1 MPGGGAARKGTV
13 RCPEGRSKAI
23 GRSPSHADDE
33 RMRARADVPEHDAD
47 LLRRRPVTVVD
58 GVHPLQRSMFR
69 AVTVAPSVGP
79 QAALA
84 LQRTAGN
91 HATSQLLAA
100 GSHRTPVVQRDD
112 DDPPTVASPLRSN
125 STRLP
130 APLWLSDPGPFLR
143 DRPTLAPK
151 GGLPLLP
158 PAGVEGLIDW
168 GTVGAAYRDRRLT
181 LEDRDRS
188 LVIGHWQRWYPV
200 AQALYRLPLAR
211 SLFDSP
217 AAIMNTMS
225 AKMIDS
231 SLAGDQ
237 PNIIEQFNQ
246 RAEQFGVTT
255 TTVGV
260 TIGHF

>member
-1 MPGGGAARKGTV
+1 
-13 RCPEGRSKAI
+13 
-23 GRSPSHADDE
+23 
-33 RMRARADVPEHDAD
+33 
-47 LLRRRPVTVVD
+47 
-58 GVHPLQRSMFR
+58 MFR
-69 AVTVAPSVGP
+69 PGMGALGP

-91 HATSQLLAA
+91 HATGRLLSAA
-100 GSHRTPVVQRDD
+100 PPSLPSLMTVTAVTSVVQRDD
-112 DDPPTVASPLRSN
+112 DDAPTVSSPLRS
-125 STRLP
+125 TVKLLP
-130 APLWLSDPGPFLR
+130 APLWLSDPAPFLR
-143 DRPTLAPK
+143 DRPTLAPR

-158 PAGVEGLIDW
+158 SAGVEGLIDW
-168 GTVGAAYRDRRLT
+168 GTVGAAYRDRKLT

-200 AQALYRLPLAR
+200 AQALYGLPLAR
-211 SLFDSP
+211 SLFASP
-217 AAIMNTMS
+217 ADIMNTMS

-237 PNIIEQFNQ
+237 PNVIEQFNRQ
-246 RAEQFGVTT
+246 AEQFGVKT

>member
-1 MPGGGAARKGTV
+1 M
-13 RCPEGRSKAI
+13 
-23 GRSPSHADDE
+23 H
-33 RMRARADVPEHDAD
+33 ARADVPEH
-47 LLRRRPVTVVD
+47 RPVHPRADHPWADHLRPSRTAD
-58 GVHPLQRSMFR
+58 GRYPLQRSVSR
-69 AVTVAPSVGP
+69 TGIQALGP

-91 HATSQLLAA
+91 TATGRLLSAA
-100 GSHRTPVVQRDD
+100 TGRTSVVQRD
-112 DDPPTVASPLRSN
+112 DDPPTVASPLRS
-125 STRLP
+125 SVTLLP
-130 APLWLSDPGPFLR
+130 APLWLSDPAPFLR
-143 DRPTLAPK
+143 DRPTLAPP

-158 PAGVEGLIDW
+158 AAGVEGLIDW
-168 GTVGAAYRDRRLT
+168 GTVGGAYRDRKLT

-200 AQALYRLPLAR
+200 AQALYGLPLAR

-217 AAIMNTMS
+217 ADIMNTMS

-237 PNIIEQFNQ
+237 PNVIEQFNRQ
-246 RAEQFGVTT
+246 AEQFGVTT

-260 TIGHF
+260 TVGHF

>member
-1 MPGGGAARKGTV
+1 
-13 RCPEGRSKAI
+13 
-23 GRSPSHADDE
+23 
-33 RMRARADVPEHDAD
+33 MRARADVPDHDAD
-47 LLRRRPVTVVD
+47 HFRRPPEAAAD
-58 GVHPLQRSMFR
+58 GHPLQRSMSR
-69 AVTVAPSVGP
+69 SGVHSLGG

-91 HATSQLLAA
+91 RATARLLSGA
-100 GSHRTPVVQRDD
+100 GGRSSVVQRDD
-112 DDPPTVASPLRSN
+112 ESAPTVSSPLRS
-125 STRLP
+125 SVKLLP
-130 APLWLSDPGPFLR
+130 APLWLSDPAPFLR
-143 DRPTLAPK
+143 DRPTLAPQ

-168 GTVGAAYRDRRLT
+168 GTVGAAYRDRKLT

-200 AQALYRLPLAR
+200 AQALYGLPLAR

-237 PNIIEQFNQ
+237 PNVIEQFNRQ
-246 RAEQFGVTT
+246 AEQFGVKT

-260 TIGHF
+260 TVGHF

>member
-1 MPGGGAARKGTV
+1 MCRPGMGAL
-13 RCPEGRSKAI
+13 S
-23 GRSPSHADDE
+23 
-33 RMRARADVPEHDAD
+33 
-47 LLRRRPVTVVD
+47 
-58 GVHPLQRSMFR
+58 
-69 AVTVAPSVGP
+69 P

-91 HATSQLLAA
+91 HATGRLLSAARTPAA
-100 GSHRTPVVQRDD
+100 GMTARSVTTVKSVVQRDD
-112 DDPPTVASPLRSN
+112 DAPTATSPLRS
-125 STRLP
+125 TVKLLP
-130 APLWLSDPGPFLR
+130 APLWLSDPAPFLR
-143 DRPTLAPK
+143 DRPTLAPR

-168 GTVGAAYRDRRLT
+168 GTVGAAYRDRKLT

-188 LVIGHWQRWYPV
+188 LVVGHWQRWYPV
-200 AQALYRLPLAR
+200 AQALYGLPLAR

-237 PNIIEQFNQ
+237 PNVIEQFNRQ
-246 RAEQFGVTT
+246 AEQFGVKT

>member
-1 MPGGGAARKGTV
+1 M
-13 RCPEGRSKAI
+13 
-23 GRSPSHADDE
+23 
-33 RMRARADVPEHDAD
+33 ARAG
-47 LLRRRPVTVVD
+47 T
-58 GVHPLQRSMFR
+58 GVR
-69 AVTVAPSVGP
+69 AVSP

-91 HATSQLLAA
+91 HATARLLSGASA
-100 GSHRTPVVQRDD
+100 RSPVVQCDD
-112 DDPPTVASPLRSN
+112 DDAPTVSSPLRS
-125 STRLP
+125 TVKLLP
-130 APLWLSDPGPFLR
+130 APLWLSDPAPFLR
-143 DRPTLAPK
+143 DRPTLAPR
-151 GGLPLLP
+151 GGLTLLP

-168 GTVGAAYRDRRLT
+168 GTVGAAYRDRKLN

-200 AQALYRLPLAR
+200 AQALYGLPLAR

-237 PNIIEQFNQ
+237 PNVIEQFNRQ
-246 RAEQFGVTT
+246 AEQFGVKT

>member
-1 MPGGGAARKGTV
+1 M
-13 RCPEGRSKAI
+13 
-23 GRSPSHADDE
+23 H
-33 RMRARADVPEHDAD
+33 ARADVPEHDAD
-47 LLRRRPVTVVD
+47 LPRR
-58 GVHPLQRSMFR
+58 HPAAAVGPDWAGAPALPRVSARTGTGIR
-69 AVTVAPSVGP
+69 AVSP

-91 HATSQLLAA
+91 RATGRLLSAA
-100 GSHRTPVVQRDD
+100 RSPAAVMSEMSEMSEMTVTSSVQRDD
-112 DDPPTVASPLRSN
+112 DDPPTVASPLRS
-125 STRLP
+125 TVKLLP
-130 APLWLSDPGPFLR
+130 APLWLSDPTPFLR
-143 DRPTLAPK
+143 DRPSLAPQ
-151 GGLPLLP
+151 GGLRLLP

-168 GTVGAAYRDRRLT
+168 GTVGAAYRDRKLT

-200 AQALYRLPLAR
+200 AQALYGLPLAR
-211 SLFDSP
+211 SLFASP

-237 PNIIEQFNQ
+237 PNAVEQFNRQ
-246 RAEQFGVTT
+246 AEQLGVKT

>member
-1 MPGGGAARKGTV
+1 M
-13 RCPEGRSKAI
+13 
-23 GRSPSHADDE
+23 H
-33 RMRARADVPEHDAD
+33 ARADVPEHDAD
-47 LLRRRPVTVVD
+47 LPRR
-58 GVHPLQRSMFR
+58 HPAAAVAPDWAGAHALPRVSAPTGTGIR
-69 AVTVAPSVGP
+69 AVSP

-91 HATSQLLAA
+91 RATGRLLSAA
-100 GSHRTPVVQRDD
+100 PSPAAVMSVMSGVQRDD
-112 DDPPTVASPLRSN
+112 DDPPSVASPLRS
-125 STRLP
+125 TVKLLP
-130 APLWLSDPGPFLR
+130 APLWLSDPAPFLR
-143 DRPTLAPK
+143 DRPSLAPQ

-158 PAGVEGLIDW
+158 PAGVQGLIDW
-168 GTVGAAYRDRRLT
+168 GTMGAAYRDRKLT

-200 AQALYRLPLAR
+200 AQALYGLPLAR
-211 SLFDSP
+211 SLFASP

-237 PNIIEQFNQ
+237 PNAVEQFNRQ
-246 RAEQFGVTT
+246 AEQFGVKT

>member
-1 MPGGGAARKGTV
+1 M
-13 RCPEGRSKAI
+13 
-23 GRSPSHADDE
+23 H
-33 RMRARADVPEHDAD
+33 ARADVPEHDAD
-47 LLRRRPVTVVD
+47 LRRR
-58 GVHPLQRSMFR
+58 HPAAAVAPDCAGAHALPRVSARAGTGIR
-69 AVTVAPSVGP
+69 AVSP

-91 HATSQLLAA
+91 RATGRLLSAGTGPAA
-100 GSHRTPVVQRDD
+100 VMSAMSEMTVTSSVQRDD
-112 DDPPTVASPLRSN
+112 DDPPTVASPLRS
-125 STRLP
+125 TVKLLP
-130 APLWLSDPGPFLR
+130 APLWLSDPAPFLR
-143 DRPTLAPK
+143 DRPSLAPQ

-158 PAGVEGLIDW
+158 PAGVQGLIDW
-168 GTVGAAYRDRRLT
+168 GTVGAAYRDRKLT

-200 AQALYRLPLAR
+200 AQALYGLPLAR
-211 SLFDSP
+211 SLFASP

-237 PNIIEQFNQ
+237 PNAVEQFNRQ
-246 RAEQFGVTT
+246 AEQLGVKT

>member
-1 MPGGGAARKGTV
+1 M
-13 RCPEGRSKAI
+13 
-23 GRSPSHADDE
+23 H
-33 RMRARADVPEHDAD
+33 ARADVPEHDAD
-47 LLRRRPVTVVD
+47 LLRR
-58 GVHPLQRSMFR
+58 HPAAAVAPDWAGAHAVPRVSPRASTGIR
-69 AVTVAPSVGP
+69 AVSP

-91 HATSQLLAA
+91 RATGRLLSAA
-100 GSHRTPVVQRDD
+100 RSPAAVMSEMSAMSEMTVTSSVQRDD
-112 DDPPTVASPLRSN
+112 DDPPTVASPLRS
-125 STRLP
+125 TVKLLP
-130 APLWLSDPGPFLR
+130 APLWLSDPAPFLR
-143 DRPTLAPK
+143 DRPTLAPQ
-151 GGLPLLP
+151 GGLRLLP

-168 GTVGAAYRDRRLT
+168 GTVGAAYRDRKLT

-200 AQALYRLPLAR
+200 AQALYGLPLAR
-211 SLFDSP
+211 SLFASP

-237 PNIIEQFNQ
+237 PNAVEQFNRQ
-246 RAEQFGVTT
+246 AEQFGVKT

>member
-1 MPGGGAARKGTV
+1 MSRPGMGAL
-13 RCPEGRSKAI
+13 S
-23 GRSPSHADDE
+23 
-33 RMRARADVPEHDAD
+33 
-47 LLRRRPVTVVD
+47 
-58 GVHPLQRSMFR
+58 
-69 AVTVAPSVGP
+69 P

-91 HATSQLLAA
+91 HATGRLLSGASIA
-100 GSHRTPVVQRDD
+100 SNRSPVVQRDD
-112 DDPPTVASPLRSN
+112 DDAPTVASPLRS
-125 STRLP
+125 TVKLLP
-130 APLWLSDPGPFLR
+130 APLWLSDPAPFLR
-143 DRPTLAPK
+143 DRPTLAPR
-151 GGLPLLP
+151 GGLQLLP

-168 GTVGAAYRDRRLT
+168 GTVGAAYRDRKLT

-200 AQALYRLPLAR
+200 AQALYGLPLAR
-211 SLFDSP
+211 SLFASP

-237 PNIIEQFNQ
+237 PNAVEQFNRQ
-246 RAEQFGVTT
+246 AEQLGVKT

>member
-1 MPGGGAARKGTV
+1 MGAL
-13 RCPEGRSKAI
+13 S
-23 GRSPSHADDE
+23 
-33 RMRARADVPEHDAD
+33 
-47 LLRRRPVTVVD
+47 
-58 GVHPLQRSMFR
+58 
-69 AVTVAPSVGP
+69 P

-91 HATSQLLAA
+91 HATGRLLSAARSPAA
-100 GSHRTPVVQRDD
+100 GMTARSVTTVKSVVQRDD
-112 DDPPTVASPLRSN
+112 DDAPTVTSPLRS
-125 STRLP
+125 TVKLLP
-130 APLWLSDPGPFLR
+130 APLWLSDPAPFLR
-143 DRPTLAPK
+143 DRPTLAPR

-168 GTVGAAYRDRRLT
+168 GTVGAAYRDRKLT

-200 AQALYRLPLAR
+200 AQALYGLPLAR

-231 SLAGDQ
+231 SLAGDR
-237 PNIIEQFNQ
+237 PNVIEQFNRQ
-246 RAEQFGVTT
+246 AEQFGVKT